1 MTQTNNPARPG
12 AVPREDCEVKAAGTL
27 VYGVPHGGRRHYDF
41 TMRLPTMG
49 DNVDALEAHPDA
61 SGVRIDLAMFA
72 ACMERLGD
80 IPADDIGY
88 ELLAEID
95 PADMDVIYAELAEAK
110 KSGCYRAATA
120 RLPKDHPHPGTVRHP
135 RATRPLPNAGPGQRL
150 PASPG

>member
-1 MTQTNNPARPG
+1 MNQATQPARPA
-12 AVPREDCEVKAAGTL
+12 AVTQEDREVKAAGTL
-27 VYGVPHGGRRHYDF
+27 VYGVPYGGRRHYDF
-41 TMRLPTMG
+41 SMRLPTMG

-110 KSGCYRAATA
+110 K
-120 RLPKDHPHPGTVRHP
+120 RL
-135 RATRPLPNAGPGQRL
+135 LPSSDCEPTERSPSSL
-150 PASPG
+150 DDTASPSSASAP

>member
-1 MTQTNNPARPG
+1 MTTNPQRPG
-12 AVPREDCEVKAAGTL
+12 AVTQEDHEIKAAGTL
-27 VYGVPHGGRRHYDF
+27 VYGVPYGGRRHYDF
-41 TMRLPTMG
+41 SMRLPTMG

-110 KSGCYRAATA
+110 KK
-120 RLPKDHPHPGTVRHP
+120 RLLPSSDCEPTERSSSSWDGT
-135 RATRPLPNAGPGQRL
+135 
-150 PASPG
+150 ASPSNASAP

>member
-1 MTQTNNPARPG
+1 MNQANNPARPG
-12 AVPREDCEVKAAGTL
+12 AVTREDCEVKAAGTL
-27 VYGVPHGGRRHYDF
+27 VYGVPYGGRRHYDF
-41 TMRLPTMG
+41 SMRLPTMG

-95 PADMDVIYAELAEAK
+95 PSDMDVIYAELAEAK
-110 KSGCYRAATA
+110 KKR
-120 RLPKDHPHPGTVRHP
+120 RLASSAYAPTEKSPSSSDGT
-135 RATRPLPNAGPGQRL
+135 
-150 PASPG
+150 ASPSSASEV